1 MKMSDLSSKMELLTG
16 DIFEELRKSFIQQL
30 TDEDFVVDF
39 IVGVGNNPEK
49 YSDILD
55 PMVTR
60 IALAY
65 KGAMDSFME
74 LDELAALE
82 YLAKQAEKPV
92 ESETAPDNPQ
102 GHQKILEFP
111 VDIFSVPEDE
121 DEDG

>member
-1 MKMSDLSSKMELLTG
+1 MKMTDLAGRMEFIAGGL
-16 DIFEELRKSFIQQL
+16 FNELRRTFMEQL
-30 TDEDFVVDF
+30 ADEDFVTELLCE
-39 IVGVGNNPEK
+39 VGSNPEK

-55 PMVTR
+55 PKATR

-82 YLAKQAEKPV
+82 HLAKQVEKPA
-92 ESETAPDNPQ
+92 EPETVPDNPQ

-111 VDIFSVPEDE
+111 VDLFFEESDDE
-121 DEDG
+121 

>member
-16 DIFEELRKSFIQQL
+16 DIFDELRKAFIQQL

-82 YLAKQAEKPV
+82 HLAKQVDQPA
-92 ESETAPDNPQ
+92 ESETAPSDSSNR
-102 GHQKILEFP
+102 GEVLNFLRKID
-111 VDIFSVPEDE
+111 VIPEDDD
-121 DEDG
+121 DE

>member
-1 MKMSDLSSKMELLTG
+1 MELLTG
-16 DIFEELRKSFIQQL
+16 DIFDELRKAFIQQL

-82 YLAKQAEKPV
+82 HLAKQVEKPA
-92 ESETAPDNPQ
+92 EPETVPDNPQ

-111 VDIFSVPEDE
+111 VDLFFEESDDE
-121 DEDG
+121 